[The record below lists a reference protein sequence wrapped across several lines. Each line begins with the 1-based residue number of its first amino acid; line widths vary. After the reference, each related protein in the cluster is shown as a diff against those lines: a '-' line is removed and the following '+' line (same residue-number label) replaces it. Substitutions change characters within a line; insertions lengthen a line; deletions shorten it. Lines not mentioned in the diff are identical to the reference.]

1 MATGKLLLFAAAVL
15 ALPVQAQSPWQVP
28 AVTPSA
34 ALDRAPGDSAA
45 SVIDL
50 TPLDSSQ
57 VSPTPPIPQ
66 EFCCSHKHFGATL
79 LELGILEVVPWYF
92 NRHVGDDS
100 TAVLTFD
107 AWKRNVEEGFEWD
120 PNNFNTNMFMH
131 PYHGNV
137 YFNAARSNGYNF
149 WESAAVAWFGSFI
162 WEFFGENNRA
172 AVNDWVNTSLGG
184 IVMGEALNRA
194 SWALLDNTA
203 TGTNRTLRELAAFFV
218 NPLGGA
224 NRLFRGE
231 MTRVGPNPTEHYRYP
246 DVLTLSGRGGL
257 RWVGDGNRDNGET
270 SVFLEFNLGYGNA
283 FALTDHAFD
292 RFLLTLQLNSRK
304 SRIIGRLS
312 VEGRLFDTWLS
323 VSEKERHLFG
333 ISQHYD
339 YIDTE
344 AYEVGGQSVSATFLS
359 QYRFGEKISL
369 ITKIQPTAAVI
380 SAISSEFA
388 ESTGRNY
395 DFGSGA
401 GVRTFAS
408 LWHGRKELASLMY
421 VVVWAHSL
429 NGAAGDHFVH
439 FTSFKGQI
447 PSRGWRPGIGAEF
460 LYAARNSLYRDFP
473 DVHRR
478 NPQARI
484 YLTIF

>member
-1 MATGKLLLFAAAVL
+1 MRIPKLVLVATLVSAAPSL
-15 ALPVQAQSPWQVP
+15 AQVP
-28 AVTPSA
+28 WRTAGVLIPSIDH
-34 ALDRAPGDSAA
+34 ALADSVARSPPRRA
-45 SVIDL
+45 
-50 TPLDSSQ
+50 Q
-57 VSPTPPIPQ
+57 Q
-66 EFCCSHKHFGATL
+66 EFCCSHKHFGVTV

-107 AWKRNVEEGFEWD
+107 AWKRNIEEGFEWD

-137 YFNAARSNGYNF
+137 YFNAARTNGYTF

-162 WEFFGENNRA
+162 WEFFGENNRG

-184 IVMGEALNRA
+184 IVMGEGLYRA
-194 SWALLDNTA
+194 SKAILDNTA
-203 TGTNRTLRELAAFFV
+203 TGLGRTMRELAAFFV
-218 NPLGGA
+218 NPIGGG

-231 MTRVGPNPTEHYRYP
+231 MTRVGSNPSEHDRYP
-246 DVLTLSGRGGL
+246 DVVTITGRGGV
-257 RWVGDGNRDNGET
+257 RIVGDGNLRNNGRSSMFFEL
-270 SVFLEFNLGYGNA
+270 SLGYGNQ
-283 FALTDHAFD
+283 FAVTDHAFD
-292 RFLLTLQLNSRK
+292 AFSLQLQLNTRE

-312 VEGRLFDTWLS
+312 VEGRLFDTWLGN
-323 VSEKERHLFG
+323 SEKEQHLFG

-344 AYEVGGQSVSATFLS
+344 SYEVGGQSVSLTFLS
-359 QYRFGEKISL
+359 RYQLSKRVSL

-388 ESTGRNY
+388 QATGRSY

-401 GVRTFAS
+401 GIRTFAS
-408 LWHGRKELASLMY
+408 LRHGRDELGSFMY
-421 VVVWAHSL
+421 VMIWGHSL

-439 FTSFKGQI
+439 FTTVKAQL
-447 PSRGWRPGIGAEF
+447 PRRGWRPGIGAEF
-460 LYAARNSLYRDFP
+460 VYAARNSLYRDFP

-484 YLTIF
+484 FLVLF